1 MHLPNSTIVW
11 CVNSTLGYINLTNWQ
26 VYFNAA
32 APGSEDY
39 ANAVK
44 VIFAWYYYFVPMI
57 PIYSKISPYIYA
69 KSVAD
74 INWTYDCLPPIA
86 TYSIGG
92 FANYWWNYGP
102 LYYVLLGAFAPPGE
116 VPPLAQ
122 AIANGSLWT
131 NPQLREFA
139 VYLGL
144 PSPDVKVQ
152 ECVASYFHIPYTPV
166 HNNNNHNDH
175 YINHNHINNHYHHYN
190 HYVYD
195 YNYDCYS
202 CYYHIYN
209 DRNNYDYNYGG
220 FNCYINGNGD

>member
-1 MHLPNSTIVW
+1 ML
-11 CVNSTLGYINLTNWQ
+11 
-26 VYFNAA
+26 
-32 APGSEDY
+32 
-39 ANAVK
+39 NAVK

-166 HNNNNHNDH
+166 ATTTTTTTTT
-175 YINHNHINNHYHHYN
+175 IAVSTVTSTATVTSTVTSTVASTTAVSTVTVTKPVISTTL
-190 HYVYD
+190 V
-195 YNYDCYS
+195 S
-202 CYYHIYN
+202 E
-209 DRNNYDYNYGG
+209 
-220 FNCYINGNGD
+220 